1 MAGID
6 VLTNLAFGLSLLFLG
21 WYADRFGM
29 VQVYLLAAA
38 MTTIAVLIG
47 WFYRREFQKSG
58 QVDHPTV
65 KGEGIS
71 S

>member
-6 VLTNLAFGLSLLFLG
+6 VITNLAFGLALLFMG

-47 WFYRREFQKSG
+47 WWYRRDFQEDEPI
-58 QVDHPTV
+58 DHPTAT
-65 KGEGIS
+65 GAGI
-71 S
+71 